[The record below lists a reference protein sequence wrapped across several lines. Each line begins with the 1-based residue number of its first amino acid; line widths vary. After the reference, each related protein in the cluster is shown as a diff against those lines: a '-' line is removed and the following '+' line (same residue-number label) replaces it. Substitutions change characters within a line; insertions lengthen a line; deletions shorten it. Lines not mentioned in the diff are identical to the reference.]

1 LRVRTST
8 SKGTAGRLSPPCFSL
23 LRIQRHFNRAL
34 PLEKAMSCIIAKP
47 FPTKLNLLEEGAV
60 LKCSGGKG
68 ILQLCR
74 TLFTEKGA
82 MP

>member
-8 SKGTAGRLSPPCFSL
+8 SKGTAGRRKPPCPVLS
-23 LRIQRHFNRAL
+23 RIQRHFNRAL
-34 PLEKAMSCIIAKP
+34 PLEEAMRCTITKP
-47 FPTKLNLLEEGAV
+47 FRTKLNLLEEEVV

-74 TLFTEKGA
+74 KPVIEKGV